1 MLKLQSS
8 EGSELAI
15 QFAAVQDR
23 DRNQADRPQTRHSFA
38 VGAHFR
44 RIAIVLLSA
53 ACRTWI
59 PFLLLGALNRFLPI
73 FASVFFCYAGNE
85 RYARHYSYKSCRNFL
100 LWFPS
105 TIGVFRQGKKW
116 GLICAAPVTEA
127 EFADPKKS
135 VDLGRLLRRLQLMK
149 TILGVDKLSFAGILP
164 TILNRRWP
172 ETINDGVRDHTPEV
186 VRMAI
191 HEVRRKHFDGRLHDI
206 VLLGGAGRIGRAVY
220 ECLQADGIDSVVV
233 DPAAR
238 ATTAFTVQA
247 SASASIL
254 LVDVSRHGAIQCYV
268 DKMPEGSVV
277 LNEVFPEP
285 SREVLAELANRNIAT
300 YHIAGIAAD
309 VYPSL
314 PLRYKNALPCCAI
327 HSSDIGEPILKRIA

>member
-1 MLKLQSS
+1 VIQKLQSS
-8 EGSELAI
+8 EGSELAM
-15 QFAAVQDR
+15 QFAAIQDR
-23 DRNQADRPQTRHSFA
+23 ERNQADRPQTRHSFA
-38 VGAHFR
+38 VGAHLR
-44 RIAIVLLSA
+44 RIAIVLSSA

-59 PFLLLGALNRFLPI
+59 PFLLLGALNRLLPI

-85 RYARHYSYKSCRNFL
+85 RYARHYGYKSCRNFQ

-116 GLICAAPVTEA
+116 GLICATTVTEA
-127 EFADPKKS
+127 EFTDPRNS
-135 VDLGRLLRRLQLMK
+135 VDLGKLLWRLQLMK

-191 HEVRRKHFDGRLHDI
+191 HEVRRKHFNGRPHDI

-220 ECLQADGIDSVVV
+220 ECLKAHGIDSIVV

-238 ATTAFTVQA
+238 ATAAFKPQT
-247 SASASIL
+247 SASIL
-254 LVDVSRHGAIQCYV
+254 LVDVSRHGAIQSYV

-300 YHIAGIAAD
+300 YHIAGVTAD

-314 PLRYKNALPCCAI
+314 PLGYRNALPCCAI
-327 HSSDIGEPILKRIA
+327 HSSDLAEPILKRIA